1 MGMTEEQKATVK
13 TLKKV
18 RNIQRLIDGHSA
30 RKKIARARAVV
41 DDKCKLI
48 YELSAKKQENAIE
61 QLRQAIEQTEEI
73 IEKVNDE
80 ESKLMLQLYFIDC
93 FTVEEIAEIMHYSL
107 RQAWKKYA
115 AAIEKITDVQKNA

>member
-1 MGMTEEQKATVK
+1 MGMTEEQKMTVK

-30 RKKIARARAVV
+30 RKKIARTRAIV
-41 DDKCKLI
+41 DDKCKL

-115 AAIEKITDVQKNA
+115 VAIEKITDVQKNA